1 MELNSRHIVALAAP
15 VVVAYLT
22 YTTVEKGAEVLRAAT
37 ALKAQSMAS
46 QKSRQQADSGTAA
59 VRDPFA
65 PVSVVEIAD
74 SSEDS
79 SATPESAAAAV
90 VEAAVQ
96 NIEPLRLDG
105 TVITG
110 RWRFAILNGSR
121 VIEGQLFRGHRFE
134 RIEPERLV
142 LSRDGETVHVNLEIA
157 RAVAPQPLLAATR
170 PGLPGAFAP
179 VAVGSAPRGAN
190 AAAGTRD

>member
-22 YTTVEKGAEVLRAAT
+22 YTTVEKGAQVLRAAT
-37 ALKAQSMAS
+37 ALKAQSIAS
-46 QKSRQQADSGTAA
+46 QKSRQQAESGEAA

-65 PVSVVEIAD
+65 PVAVVEIAT
-74 SSEDS
+74 
-79 SATPESAAAAV
+79 APENPSGTRQAAAAPV
-90 VEAAVQ
+90 VAAAAQ
-96 NIEPLRLDG
+96 KSDPLRLDG

-121 VIEGQLFRGHRFE
+121 VVEGQLFRGHRVE

-179 VAVGSAPRGAN
+179 MAVGSAQRGAVADVN
-190 AAAGTRD
+190 NRD